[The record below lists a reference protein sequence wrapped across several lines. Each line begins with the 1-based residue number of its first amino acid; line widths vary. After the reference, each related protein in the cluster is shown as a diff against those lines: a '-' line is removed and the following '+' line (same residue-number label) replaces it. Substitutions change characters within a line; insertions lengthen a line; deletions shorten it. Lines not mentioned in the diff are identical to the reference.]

1 MPAIVL
7 LVNGTRRTLDVPP
20 GTPLLT
26 ALRDHLDLTGA
37 KFGCGEGSC
46 GACTVLVGGRPV
58 RSCIT
63 PLSAV
68 AGRSI
73 TTIEGLEKDGKLHPV
88 QEAFLETGAYQC
100 GFCTPAMILSV
111 VALLEENPDPTPA
124 EIRKGLD
131 SNVCRC
137 GVYPGIV
144 EAVRKA
150 AQAMKKHV

>member
-7 LVNGTRRTLDVPP
+7 LVNGTRHALDVPP

-68 AGRSI
+68 SGRSI

-88 QEAFLETGAYQC
+88 QEAFLELGAYQC

-131 SNVCRC
+131 PNVCRC
-137 GVYPGIV
+137 GVHPGIV
-144 EAVRKA
+144 DAVRKA
-150 AQAMKKHV
+150 AQLMKKHV

>member
-73 TTIEGLEKDGKLHPV
+73 TTIEGLEKD
-88 QEAFLETGAYQC
+88 
-100 GFCTPAMILSV
+100 
-111 VALLEENPDPTPA
+111 EE
-124 EIRKGLD
+124 E
-131 SNVCRC
+131 
-137 GVYPGIV
+137 
-144 EAVRKA
+144 E
-150 AQAMKKHV
+150 

>member
-7 LVNGTRRTLDVPP
+7 LVNGARHTLDVPP
-20 GTPLLT
+20 GTPLLS

-68 AGRSI
+68 AGRPI

-131 SNVCRC
+131 ANLCRC

-144 EAVRKA
+144 DAVRKA
-150 AQAMKKHV
+150 AQLMKKHV

>member
-1 MPAIVL
+1 M
-7 LVNGTRRTLDVPP
+7 
-20 GTPLLT
+20 
-26 ALRDHLDLTGA
+26 
-37 KFGCGEGSC
+37 
-46 GACTVLVGGRPV
+46 

-68 AGRSI
+68 AGRPI

-88 QEAFLETGAYQC
+88 QEAFLEAGAYQC

-124 EIRKGLD
+124 EIRRGLD
-131 SNVCRC
+131 ANLCRC

-144 EAVRKA
+144 EAVRRA
-150 AQAMKKHV
+150 AQLMKKHV